1 MSKRSKMSGSKS
13 RSLFTNTAKQPHPK
27 NIRNAVMRG
36 GYRL

>member
-1 MSKRSKMSGSKS
+1 MKRKRMNGSAS
-13 RSLFTNTAKQPHPK
+13 RKLFTNTAKTPHPK

>member
-1 MSKRSKMSGSKS
+1 MAKRHKMNRAKS
-13 RSLFTNTAKQPHPK
+13 ERLFTNTAKQPHPK